1 MSETPKLSRKENIM
15 QAVSEKQNEV
25 ATEGFIADSALI
37 DSTMVHKKSVW
48 DIANE
53 SLPTFTTFF

>member
-1 MSETPKLSRKENIM
+1 METKENIM
-15 QAVSEKQNEV
+15 QAVSEIQNEV
-25 ATEGFIADSALI
+25 ATEGFIADFALI
-37 DSTMVHKKSVW
+37 DSTMVLQKSVW

>member
-1 MSETPKLSRKENIM
+1 METKENIM
-15 QAVSEKQNEV
+15 QAVSERQNEV